1 MRSKGQRQNQ
11 IAGVLVIGALVCG
24 LLAGTAAAAT
34 YTTIGSPPV
43 GEATHLQ
50 ILNHIYG
57 GTFTPGVVD
66 FTGGGTSGTVNAI
79 RIADLGGNTPI
90 DIATGGV
97 GDMDQVW
104 QDGTVWMH
112 VEAKFAGYSQK
123 FGYFAGAGPAGAYTN
138 SFDVIPGVDNY
149 SPTQSAYPV
158 LVMGPGAQWRWGRNG
173 DGGVFSSLEANNTAS
188 SSGRQDHMVT
198 YKITGLSGTD
208 TTWLLFWEDM
218 TVSSDWDYNDLVVQV
233 STAEVGGGAVP
244 EPLTVASA
252 FFAVAGLGAYIRR
265 RTGRA
270 VA

>member
-34 YTTIGSPPV
+34 YTTIGSPPG

-57 GTFTPGVVD
+57 VTFTQ
-66 FTGGGTSGTVNAI
+66 SGLDYSSVTVTAT

-173 DGGVFSSLEANNTAS
+173 DGGVFSSLEADNTAS
-188 SSGRQDHMVT
+188 TSGRQDHMVT
-198 YKITGLSGTD
+198 YKITGLTTTD

-218 TVSSDWDYNDLVVQV
+218 TNGSDWDFNDLVVQV
-233 STAEVGGGAVP
+233 STAEVGGAVP